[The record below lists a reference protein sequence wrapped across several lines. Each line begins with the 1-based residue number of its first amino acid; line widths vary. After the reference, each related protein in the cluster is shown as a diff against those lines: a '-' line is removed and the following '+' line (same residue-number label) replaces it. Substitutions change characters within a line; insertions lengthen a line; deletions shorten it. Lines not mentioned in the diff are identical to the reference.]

1 MYWFDICIIVLITVF
16 VLMVLACTVGFYTL
30 TWRYEKFYETTEEG
44 KKLYCALYT
53 KDRLGSKHDWLINQ
67 IRELRD
73 KIDEFEHY
81 FPDECNEKASV
92 HEMKTRYK
100 EYSDELYRTKEAMK
114 DWSERIDKMVAAL
127 PKKYNGILEYNWAN
141 AKVEIK
147 EENMNI
153 LEESLYDKP
162 NRRKIILRRQKA

>member
-1 MYWFDICIIVLITVF
+1 MNVFEICIII
-16 VLMVLACTVGFYTL
+16 LMVLFALVVIICVAGSYII
-30 TWRYEKFYETTEEG
+30 TWRYKKFYEITEEG

-53 KDRLGSKHDWLINQ
+53 KDRLGSKHDWLVNK

-81 FPDECNEKASV
+81 FPDECNEKASI
-92 HEMKTRYK
+92 HEMKARYK

-141 AKVEIK
+141 ANVEIK
-147 EENMNI
+147 EKNI
-153 LEESLYDKP
+153 C
-162 NRRKIILRRQKA
+162 